1 MLRREFLSRLAG
13 WGLQSGIACSAVGC
27 GTLLHSERCGQP
39 HGGRIDWKV
48 AALDGLGL
56 ILFFVP
62 GVIAFVVDFSTG
74 AIYLPEPEQAFPEY
88 IPTPQEP
95 VPALSNQPPAAIP
108 TIQSPIHSISRPTAG
123 WQLPARRTL
132 ERADLKRALAAG
144 EEIGPQRIEQV
155 VTNHLGRPVSLNKSD
170 ARISHLPRLDRFANQ
185 CLQHRTNRNFGLP
198 VKTFFDGLQ
207 RAYGSL
213 VA

>member
-1 MLRREFLSRLAG
+1 MLRREFLSRLVG
-13 WGLQSGIACSAVGC
+13 WGFQSGIACCAVGC
-27 GTLLHSERCGQP
+27 GTLMHSERCGRP

-95 VPALSNQPPAAIP
+95 GPALSNQPPAAVP
-108 TIQSPIHSISRPTAG
+108 TIESSSHSVSEPTAG
-123 WQLPARRTL
+123 QQLPAGQTL
-132 ERADLKRALAAG
+132 EPADLKRVLAVR
-144 EEIGPQRIEQV
+144 EELGPQRIEQV
-155 VTNHLGRPVSLNKSD
+155 VTNHVGRPVSAATTRTHASAVCRD
-170 ARISHLPRLDRFANQ
+170 LDRFANQ
-185 CLQHRTNRNFGLP
+185 CLQHRTNRNFGFP

-207 RAYGSL
+207 RA
-213 VA
+213 